1 MADNEIQ
8 KRIDKYDGDISKVY
22 NDLQE
27 EFSSKYKKLMALFEQ
42 EKSQRQLLEAY
53 QRRTNSVLDVLHQM
67 ESPDS
72 EVLVDLSDTQAR
84 IDNLLELNPHLTSL
98 NHIKSILADSTDFHV
113 NDTLKYNLVLQ
124 EAINEIELNDLLLI
138 EKNPQD
144 IELWLR
150 RNQPNLVLS
159 RFKPITF
166 EENRLTKAE
175 SQLDNLNNSLN
186 SHVATAVTKKRQKK
200 AA

>member
-27 EFSSKYKKLMALFEQ
+27 EFSRKYKKLMALFEQ

-84 IDNLLELNPHLTSL
+84 IDNLLQLNPHLTSL
-98 NHIKSILADSTDFHV
+98 NHINSILADSPDFQV

-186 SHVATAVTKKRQKK
+186 SHVATAVTKKRQRK

>member
-98 NHIKSILADSTDFHV
+98 NHIKSILADSPDFHV